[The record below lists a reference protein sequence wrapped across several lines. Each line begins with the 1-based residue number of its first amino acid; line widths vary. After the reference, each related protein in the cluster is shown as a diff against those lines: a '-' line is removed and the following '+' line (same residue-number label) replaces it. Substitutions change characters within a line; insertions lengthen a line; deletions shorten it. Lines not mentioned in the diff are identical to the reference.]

1 MQEKKGDESVSEE
14 PTSVEASAPLNI
26 YILPST
32 GRGIRPETLENALS
46 ERRQRIAE
54 SGPSWHQHKQAVS
67 GLVVLGTSL
76 SHSAPN
82 SRRHTS
88 IGSV

>member
-54 SGPSWHQHKQAVS
+54 SGSVMAPTQA
-67 GLVVLGTSL
+67 
-76 SHSAPN
+76 
-82 SRRHTS
+82 
-88 IGSV
+88 GSVRASGVGHEPFSFGPQLSSPY